1 MVPKCELPEI
11 FPLHAQGLNYK
22 TNICELED
30 HIGEKGLI
38 SNWSTK
44 FGHVKKTFP
53 TSLFGRLLKN
63 V

>member
-1 MVPKCELPEI
+1 
-11 FPLHAQGLNYK
+11 
-22 TNICELED
+22 
-30 HIGEKGLI
+30 LI

-63 V
+63 VWIEFMFLYALTPHHKRGKTKHH